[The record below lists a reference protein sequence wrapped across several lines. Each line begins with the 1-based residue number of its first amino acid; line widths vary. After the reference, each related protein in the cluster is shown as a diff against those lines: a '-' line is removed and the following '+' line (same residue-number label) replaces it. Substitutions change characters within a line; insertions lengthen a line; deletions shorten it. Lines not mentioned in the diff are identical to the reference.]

1 MSNFTSSFT
10 SLFDVL
16 ENQGSLTPIKDE
28 ILTMKLN
35 LKKEMDKGLTPDE
48 MDKARDEE
56 KAILAAENI
65 LEKL

>member
-1 MSNFTSSFT
+1 MNNFT

-35 LKKEMDKGLTPDE
+35 LKKEMDKGLTSEE
-48 MDKARDEE
+48 METARKEE